1 MLNIRQQ
8 QWNESYARGEN
19 AIFYPHEEMVR
30 FLNRFIRKRISQNH
44 FSDVIYRGDFYHSG
58 IGITKNDEII
68 ESAKSDILTG
78 GGANEKLLPLKA
90 LDFGC
95 GMGRGSMLMAEFGI
109 ETQGIDISQVAVD
122 EAKKLYTSLAQ
133 TTKLAPIKFQTYDGE
148 QIPFDNESFDFSVS
162 YGVLDSLPFTLA
174 KKLVKEIERVS
185 KTYFFVS
192 LIGEDSTSGFSNIKE
207 KIFTDEVE
215 VQEAHEKGTI
225 QSFFDYAKI
234 QNLFS
239 HTHFTIIWAE
249 KKTSL
254 NLIDNSTQSRY
265 YIVLKKPSKE

>member
-30 FLNRFIRKRISQNH
+30 FLNCFIRKRVSQNH

-68 ESAKSDILTG
+68 ESAKSDILG
-78 GGANEKLLPLKA
+78 GGQNESLMPIKA

-95 GMGRGSMLMAEFGI
+95 GIGRGSILMAEFGI
-109 ETQGIDISQVAVD
+109 HSYGIDISGIAIN
-122 EAKKLYTSLAQ
+122 EAKKLYSNLAQ
-133 TTKLAPIKFQTYDGE
+133 QQKLASVEFQVYDGE
-148 QIPFDNESFDFSVS
+148 NIPFDDEMFDFSVS

>member
-1 MLNIRQQ
+1 MLNIRQQQ

-30 FLNRFIRKRISQNH
+30 FLNRFIRKRVSQNH

-68 ESAKSDILTG
+68 ESAKSDILG
-78 GGANEKLLPLKA
+78 GGQNESLMPIKA

-95 GMGRGSMLMAEFGI
+95 GIGRGSILMAEFGI
-109 ETQGIDISQVAVD
+109 HSYGIDISEIAIN
-122 EAKKLYTSLAQ
+122 EAKKLYSNLAQ
-133 TTKLAPIKFQTYDGE
+133 QQKLASVEFQVYDGE
-148 QIPFDNESFDFSVS
+148 NIPFDDEMFDFSVS

-254 NLIDNSTQSRY
+254 NLINNSTQSRY

>member
-1 MLNIRQQ
+1 
-8 QWNESYARGEN
+8 
-19 AIFYPHEEMVR
+19 
-30 FLNRFIRKRISQNH
+30 
-44 FSDVIYRGDFYHSG
+44 
-58 IGITKNDEII
+58 
-68 ESAKSDILTG
+68 
-78 GGANEKLLPLKA
+78 
-90 LDFGC
+90 
-95 GMGRGSMLMAEFGI
+95 MAEFGI

-133 TTKLAPIKFQTYDGE
+133 TTKLAPVEFQTYNGE
-148 QIPFDNESFDFSVS
+148 QIPFDDESFDFSVS

-225 QSFFDYAKI
+225 QSFFDYNKI

-249 KKTSL
+249 KKASL

-265 YIVLKKPSKE
+265 YIVLKKQHKE